1 MTVMGLTWITG
12 VLVFDEA
19 RIPFAYLFTIFVALQ
34 VLKKS
39 VENNAMADVPDRY

>member
-19 RIPFAYLFTIFVALQ
+19 LIPFAYLFTLFVALQ
-34 VLKKS
+34 VHYIKI
-39 VENNAMADVPDRY
+39 